1 MAAAF
6 HSSTIRSAMAALA
19 GSGHGSPVKAL
30 VSPSSGC
37 AENSVGI
44 KPLRGARKEKAF
56 PALPQTANPRRRY
69 PLVATFAT
77 SKPVRRSAR
86 RQTASR

>member
-30 VSPSSGC
+30 VSPSSGR

-44 KPLRGARKEKAF
+44 KPLRGARKKS
-56 PALPQTANPRRRY
+56 LPRASSDSEPRRRY
-69 PLVATFAT
+69 PLVAIFAT
-77 SKPVRRSAR
+77 CKPVRRSAR

>member
-44 KPLRGARKEKAF
+44 KPLRGARKKKPSPRF
-56 PALPQTANPRRRY
+56 LRQRTPA
-69 PLVATFAT
+69 PL
-77 SKPVRRSAR
+77 SAGRNICYLQAGQAESR

>member
-44 KPLRGARKEKAF
+44 KPLRGARKKSLPRASSDSEPPAPLSAGRNICYLQAGQAECKA
-56 PALPQTANPRRRY
+56 TDC
-69 PLVATFAT
+69 
-77 SKPVRRSAR
+77 
-86 RQTASR
+86 